1 MTITGTPIVVSVQ
14 PLSSQDIVALMTAEH
29 QWMSQAVVKEP
40 LIGLVNGVNKVFFV
54 GSTPAT
60 SITVVDYLGN
70 ALTVTSSDG
79 ESGSVVL
86 ASAPV
91 NTVFATYSVTMVKPS
106 AVNGIASA
114 SVSLMES
121 LWPRGYSLV
130 TSGDTLYLSSVT
142 TSVIDTVIAPSQVQR
157 RFLAD
162 CVFYTWV
169 RSYYLE
175 ATMHGIAYREQRAS
189 GLQVDRSRQ
198 PGSFDTMLKLARENL
213 QASLNAAMLDSGAEP
228 YSISEAGIVAG
239 RATSRQPNS
248 GWYYD
253 TVFPYP

>member
-1 MTITGTPIVVSVQ
+1 MTITGTPIVVAVQ
-14 PLSSQDIVALMTAEH
+14 PLSTQGIVALMTAEH
-29 QWMSQAVVKEP
+29 QWMSQTVVKEP
-40 LIGLVNGVNKVFFV
+40 LIGLVNGTNKTFSV

-60 SITVVDYLGN
+60 SIAVTDYLGN
-70 ALTVTSSDG
+70 ALTVSSSDG

-91 NTVFATYSVTMVKPS
+91 NTVFATYSVTIVKPS
-106 AVNGIASA
+106 AVNGIALA

-121 LWPRGYSLV
+121 LWSRGYGLV
-130 TSGDTLYLSSVT
+130 NSGGTLYLSSST
-142 TSVIDTVIAPSQVQR
+142 TSVVDETITVSQVQK

-169 RSYYLE
+169 RSHYLE
-175 ATMHGIAYREQRAS
+175 ATMNGIAYREQRAS

-198 PGSFDTMLKLARENL
+198 PGSFDTMLKIAKENL
-213 QASLNAAMLDSGAEP
+213 QVSLNAAMLDSGAEP
-228 YSISEAGIVAG
+228 YGISEAGIVAG

>member
-1 MTITGTPIVVSVQ
+1 MTITGTPIT
-14 PLSSQDIVALMTAEH
+14 PLAGELSAADIVALMTAEH
-29 QWMSQAVVKEP
+29 QWMSQSVVKEP
-40 LIGLVNGVNKVFFV
+40 LIGLVNGTNKTFSV

-60 SITVVDYLGN
+60 SITVTDYLGN
-70 ALTVTSSDG
+70 ALTVTSYDG

-86 ASAPV
+86 SSAPT
-91 NTVFATYSVTMVKPS
+91 NTVFATYSVAMVKPS

-114 SVSLMES
+114 SVALMES

-130 TSGDTLYLSSVT
+130 TSGATLYLSSS
-142 TSVIDTVIAPSQVQR
+142 TSSVVDTVIAPSQVQR

-198 PGSFDTMLKLARENL
+198 PGSFDAMLKMARENL
-213 QASLNAAMLDSGAEP
+213 QASLSAAMIEVGAEP
-228 YSISEAGIVAG
+228 YGISEVGIVAG